1 MLRSSWRQWLAELA
15 SRHPSG
21 FEDIRGAL
29 KERIQKLTWMSDSTK
44 QSCIHCGTEN
54 INRIW
59 NITFRTGGITPDYGQ
74 GTGKSSGG
82 GSIEGSKSGCGSCVS
97 KSCGTC
103 H

>member
-1 MLRSSWRQWLAELA
+1 MPSYDYRCADCREEFSVERS
-15 SRHPSG
+15 
-21 FEDIRGAL
+21 
-29 KERIQKLTWMSDSTK
+29 MSDSTK
-44 QSCIHCGTEN
+44 QNCIHCGTEN

-82 GSIEGSKSGCGSCVS
+82 SIEGSKSGCGSCVS

>member
-1 MLRSSWRQWLAELA
+1 MPSYDYRCADCREEFSVERS
-15 SRHPSG
+15 
-21 FEDIRGAL
+21 
-29 KERIQKLTWMSDSTK
+29 MSDSTK
-44 QSCIHCGTEN
+44 QNCIHCGTEN

-82 GSIEGSKSGCGSCVS
+82 GGSIEGSKSGCGSCVS